1 MLRPAKML
9 GNIYP
14 NRRLTYAARFESW
27 PSAHRLPLL
36 QRAKRAAPLRV
47 LGVGASL
54 AVNRTAWRYPCSQG
68 SWPLCDSAS
77 KSIDTA
83 TAQ

>member
-1 MLRPAKML
+1 MLRPRKRWQSGSIGRNSQFRASGVSNSRL
-9 GNIYP
+9 NIVKY
-14 NRRLTYAARFESW
+14 LW
-27 PSAHRLPLL
+27 
-36 QRAKRAAPLRV
+36 RAQHAAPLRV
-47 LGVGASL
+47 LIL
-54 AVNRTAWRYPCSQG
+54 AQISHRATLRYPCSQG